1 MSRFLYTCAWY
12 LATPL
17 LLLSLL
23 WRGRR
28 QRGYLSAVGERFGW
42 VRRGAPHG
50 GRLIWVHAVSVGETR
65 AAEPLVRAWLALHPD
80 DRVLLSHMTPT
91 GRETGAQLFR
101 DLVAEGRLSQAWLAW
116 DYPGATRRMI
126 QRVGPD
132 VLVLMETELW
142 PNLLAAARRQR
153 LPVALVNARLS
164 DKSLRKGLRAA
175 SLIRPA
181 LASLSLVLAQSR
193 SDADRLARL
202 GWAEAPV
209 LGNLKFDIEPP
220 ALAVST
226 GRRWRQALR
235 GALPD
240 RGVVLAASTRD
251 GEEALLLAA
260 WQAERVQR
268 GAAAMPLLVLVPR
281 HPQRFD
287 DVADR
292 VQAAG
297 LRVGRRSVLLE
308 GDAAAV
314 SALAGWADGEVL
326 IGDSMGEMFAYY
338 ALADVAMIGGS
349 LLPLGGQ
356 NLIEA
361 CALGV
366 PVLLGPHTFNF
377 AQISEEAIETGA
389 AMRVDDAAGAV
400 CLALG
405 LIGDE
410 PRRRRMG
417 DCGVAFARRH
427 QGATRRTVRH
437 LEDLLTPSGGKRDG
451 EAG

>member
-1 MSRFLYTCAWY
+1 MSRFLYACAWY

-23 WRGRR
+23 WRSRR

-42 VRRGAPHG
+42 LRMGESRG

-65 AAEPLVRAWLALHPD
+65 AAEPLVRAWLARHPD
-80 DRVLLSHMTPT
+80 DRVLLTHMTPT

-101 DLVAEGRLSQAWLAW
+101 DLVTDGRLSQAWLAW

-126 QRVGPD
+126 QRVQPD
-132 VLVLMETELW
+132 LLVLMETELW
-142 PNLLAAARRQR
+142 PNLVAAARRLR
-153 LPVALVNARLS
+153 RPVALINARLS
-164 DKSLRKGLRAA
+164 DKSLRKGLRWA

-181 LASLSLVLAQSR
+181 LASLSLVLAQTR
-193 SDADRLARL
+193 SDAERLACL
-202 GWAEAPV
+202 GWPESPV
-209 LGNLKFDIEPP
+209 VGNLKFDIEAP
-220 ALAVST
+220 ASAVGM
-226 GRRWRQALR
+226 GRRWRQVLDAT
-235 GALPD
+235 LPN

-260 WQAERVQR
+260 WQAERAQR

-287 DVADR
+287 EVAD
-292 VQAAG
+292 QAQALG
-297 LRVGRRSVLLE
+297 LRVGRRSVLL
-308 GDAAAV
+308 AQNTAAV

-338 ALADVAMIGGS
+338 ALADVAIIGGS

-377 AQISEEAIETGA
+377 AQVSEEAIEAEA
-389 AMRVDDAAGAV
+389 AMRVNDAAGAV
-400 CLALG
+400 GLALG

-410 PRRRRMG
+410 PRRRLMG
-417 DCGVAFARRH
+417 GCGTGFARRH
-427 QGATRRTVRH
+427 QGATLRTVGH
-437 LEDLLTPSGGKRDG
+437 LEGLLTPPGGKRDD
-451 EAG
+451 EAD